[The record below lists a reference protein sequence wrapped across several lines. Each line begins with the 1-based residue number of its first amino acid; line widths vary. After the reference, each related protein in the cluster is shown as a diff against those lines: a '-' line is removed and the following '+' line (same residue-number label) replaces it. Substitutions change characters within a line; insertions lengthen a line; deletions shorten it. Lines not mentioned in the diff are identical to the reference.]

1 MPNQLA
7 PQAQQLTLPELGKV
21 LHLRQLVDEKGLAA
35 VVVVTGVFAVFT
47 VVAGLT
53 AVIVVCNAVVVL
65 TADVVGRMTAIV
77 VVNSADTWIQLKT
90 QKHKCRSQIQNLLSQ
105 ARMPSDQV

>member
-7 PQAQQLTLPELGKV
+7 PQAQQLTLPELANV
-21 LHLRQLVDEKGLAA
+21 PHLRQLVEEKGLAA
-35 VVVVTGVFAVFT
+35 AVVTGVFAVFT

-65 TADVVGRMTAIV
+65 TADVVGRITAIV